1 MNTRFDEMLPWYVNG
16 TLGAEDRAQFE
27 AHLAADPQARAE
39 VEWYRSLARRM
50 QDNAPKVPETIGLSQ
65 VLSRIG
71 AERPN
76 WSQRIS
82 GFLGSLVAKPGVAF
96 AGLALIVAQSGVI
109 LHLAGSQQDE
119 ASELRAVSASPTAEG
134 PLLKINFAPDARES
148 DIRHLLISVQGRL
161 VGGPGQLGDYF
172 VAVPAGKEA
181 ALAEQLKTHP
191 AVQAVS
197 LAPGL
202 PPKE

>member
-1 MNTRFDEMLPWYVNG
+1 MKARFDELLPWYVNG
-16 TLGAEDRAQFE
+16 TIGAEDRALVEQVMAE
-27 AHLAADPQARAE
+27 DPMARAE

-50 QDNAPKVPETIGLSQ
+50 QDDAPKVPETIGLSK
-65 VLSRIG
+65 VLARIG
-71 AERPN
+71 TPQPRWP
-76 WSQRIS
+76 QRVAA
-82 GFLGSLVAKPGVAF
+82 FLGSLAARPAVAF
-96 AGLALIVAQSGVI
+96 AGLALIVVQSGVI
-109 LHLAGSQQDE
+109 VHLAGGADDDAAQM
-119 ASELRAVSASPTAEG
+119 RAVSATPTQDR
-134 PLLKINFAPDARES
+134 PLLKINFAPDAREA

-181 ALAEQLKTHP
+181 ALVEQLKTNP
-191 AVQAVS
+191 AVQAVG

>member
-16 TLGAEDRAQFE
+16 TLGAEDRVLFE
-27 AHLAADPQARAE
+27 AHLAEHPQARAE

-50 QDNAPKVPETIGLSQ
+50 QDNAPKVPETIGLAQ

-71 AERPN
+71 AERP
-76 WSQRIS
+76 SLAQRI
-82 GFLGSLVAKPGVAF
+82 GAFLGSLAARPGVAF
-96 AGLALIVAQSGVI
+96 AGLALIVVQAGVI
-109 LHLAGSQQDE
+109 VHMAAAPQDDG
-119 ASELRAVSASPTAEG
+119 SELRAVSATPTQAR
-134 PLLKINFAPDARES
+134 PLLKINFAPDAREA

-172 VAVPAGKEA
+172 VAVPAGQEE
-181 ALAEQLKTHP
+181 ALAAQLKSNP

-202 PPKE
+202 PPQE